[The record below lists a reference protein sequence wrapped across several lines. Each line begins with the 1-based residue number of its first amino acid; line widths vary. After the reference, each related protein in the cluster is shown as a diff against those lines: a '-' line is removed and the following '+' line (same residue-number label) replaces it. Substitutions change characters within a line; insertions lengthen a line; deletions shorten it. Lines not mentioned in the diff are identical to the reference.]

1 MTKWIQKKVS
11 IGRSTSIDCE
21 TIEYISSK
29 SDFIRTATGQVTS
42 INPGTLK
49 IYSKHP
55 IIQPPPSSGT
65 LSFNDNGKLIMF
77 RIIGIIERTEYLVV
91 FSSLPEEMME

>member
-1 MTKWIQKKVS
+1 MTKWIKKEVS

-29 SDFIRTATGQVTS
+29 SDFIRTATGHVPS

-49 IYSKHP
+49 IHSKHP
-55 IIQPPPSSGT
+55 IIQPPPSSGI
-65 LSFNDNGKLIMF
+65 LSFNDNGKLVMF
-77 RIIGIIERTEYLVV
+77 RILGITERTENSVV
-91 FSSLPEEMME
+91 FVSMLEEEIA